1 MFAAAAAETVWFP
14 FVHREVGKVGQ
25 TLQWGTT
32 YRTPLPVRPATRAD
46 AAVRLEVRTQ

>member
-14 FVHREVGKVGQ
+14 FVHREVGQVGQ
-25 TLQWGTT
+25 LLEEATQVPQ
-32 YRTPLPVRPATRAD
+32 PLRVLPATRAD